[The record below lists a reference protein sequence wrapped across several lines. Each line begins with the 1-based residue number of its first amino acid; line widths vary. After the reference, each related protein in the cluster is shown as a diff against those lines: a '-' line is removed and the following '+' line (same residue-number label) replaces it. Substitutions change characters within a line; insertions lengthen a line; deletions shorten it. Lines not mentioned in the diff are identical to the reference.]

1 MQSKI
6 KTKAM
11 IKESNTEEKIKNAA
25 RKLFQQKGYAGTRTR
40 DIAEAAGINLALL
53 NYYFRSKERLF
64 HLIMEGS
71 LKDLFASIQSIMNDP
86 TSSLSEKI
94 DDIVNF
100 YIDLLLTNANI
111 PLFVLSEIQN
121 QPEVMFSQIG
131 LPKQFLSQTILFKQV
146 KEQIK
151 LIGKEG
157 INPLHFLINILSM
170 TIFPFIAKPLIKR
183 VVQINDED
191 FKLFIEERRFL
202 LPQLIKAMLQL
213 NN

>member
-1 MQSKI
+1 
-6 KTKAM
+6 M